1 MSVKSD
7 EPNKAWD
14 AFDAV
19 IEAACLE
26 MDELL
31 RAVENRSVPQSPEQ
45 TTPARL
51 AAAPT
56 ISQSPQQVIATKPV
70 TGGETL
76 AAALAR
82 RLRIGEL

>member
-7 EPNKAWD
+7 EPNNAWY

-31 RAVENRSVPQSPEQ
+31 RAVENRPVPQPPEQ
-45 TTPARL
+45 TTPLGPTSAQ
-51 AAAPT
+51 T
-56 ISQSPQQVIATKPV
+56 ISESPETKPV
-70 TGGETL
+70 NGGEKL
-76 AAALAR
+76 AAALVR
-82 RLRIGEL
+82 RLGIGDL

>member
-7 EPNKAWD
+7 EPDNAWH

-31 RAVENRSVPQSPEQ
+31 RAVENRPVPQPPEQ
-45 TTPARL
+45 TTPPPAS
-51 AAAPT
+51 AQT
-56 ISQSPQQVIATKPV
+56 ISECSETIIATK
-70 TGGETL
+70 TFNGGEKL

-82 RLRIGEL
+82 RLGIGDR